1 MDLGGLQRGL
11 IDVDD
16 EHCSHEIG
24 HLFAASLVLLKLLVP
39 GKFFCLVKCKVLQ
52 SGEQKSVE
60 QYVVPI
66 LHVFCVIHSVSQYI
80 LREDIKRRFYSS
92 SSIDVF
98 LKPFPSEVY
107 ETLKY
112 CAKPNKTS
120 YSRRNNY
127 NISFPLTCTAARCGF
142 SRIEETKLVFTESQ
156 NKTNCG
162 LENLTNTCCFF
173 ACKKNIFFS
182 MKLLQILSI
191 QNT

>member
-1 MDLGGLQRGL
+1 M
-11 IDVDD
+11 
-16 EHCSHEIG
+16 
-24 HLFAASLVLLKLLVP
+24 
-39 GKFFCLVKCKVLQ
+39 KCKVLQ

-120 YSRRNNY
+120 VTVAHKWCRREDLPGR
-127 NISFPLTCTAARCGF
+127 SCGPQPAP
-142 SRIEETKLVFTESQ
+142 K
-156 NKTNCG
+156 
-162 LENLTNTCCFF
+162 
-173 ACKKNIFFS
+173 A
-182 MKLLQILSI
+182 QILLFNVGFGEKSEI
-191 QNT
+191 ELKVCKTTRKRE